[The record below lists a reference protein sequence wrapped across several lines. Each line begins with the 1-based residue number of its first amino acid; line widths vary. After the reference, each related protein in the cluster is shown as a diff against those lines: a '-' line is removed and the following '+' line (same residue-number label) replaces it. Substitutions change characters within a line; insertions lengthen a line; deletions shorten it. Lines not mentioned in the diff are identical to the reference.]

1 MPKQNHFD
9 RVDTM
14 HVESNILKVK
24 DRLNNLSSNYIS
36 KIQNEKDNLQMREF
50 FEEQKL
56 IKKQLYTL
64 KRQKRSSFLDSLN

>member
-1 MPKQNHFD
+1 
-9 RVDTM
+9 M

-24 DRLNNLSSNYIS
+24 DRLNNLSSNYVS
-36 KIQNEKDNLQMREF
+36 KIQNEKDNIQMREF